1 MRVSVKWLSEYLD
14 LSGISPIELADQ
26 ITLTGIE
33 VDEVSIPSIGLENFI
48 VGEVLAAQQMA
59 DSDHL
64 NVTTVDV
71 DLAEHAQIV
80 CGAPNV
86 KAGQKVIVALPGA
99 TLPNGLKIKK
109 SKLRGVVSNGMICS
123 LQELGFSDS
132 VVPKKA
138 EDGIYVLP
146 EDAVIGAYALP
157 YIGLDD
163 AFIELDITP
172 NRADALSM
180 RGVGYEVGAIL
191 SQQPDFKE
199 VIVSEDDSEDISD
212 YIDVSVDDA
221 KDAPVYKIRVIKEVT
236 VKESPLWLQRKLMHA
251 GIRPIDAVVDVTNY
265 IMLEYGQPLHAFD
278 YEALG
283 SKKISVRRAV
293 QGETL
298 VTLDGQERQLSPDNL
313 VITNGEKPVALAGV
327 MGGQNTH
334 VTSETRTIALESALF
349 ESSIIRKTAQALNL
363 RSEAS
368 SRFEKGLNTA
378 TIEKA
383 LDHAAQLIAELGSGQ
398 VVSGVARVEAIQP
411 EDKKVTITLA
421 KINQALGTALSLEE
435 VVSLMDRLGFDSQTA
450 IQTLT
455 ITVPPRRWD
464 IEIEADIIEEVIRLH
479 GYSKLPATL
488 PQNESVPGELTHKQQ
503 RVRETRHF
511 MEGAGLSQAI
521 SYALTTNKKAQA
533 FARVKG
539 EPVKLD
545 WPMSEEHQALRKSLL
560 SGLLDN
566 IQYNVARQNKHIG
579 FYEIGRVFYP
589 DPASKLPQ
597 EVTHVSGALTGSRI
611 EANWQEDEQTV
622 DFFTA
627 KGIVEEWFEVIGVSE
642 EISYEPT
649 QAYSKLHPGRTAEIK
664 WRDKV
669 VGVIGQL
676 HPHIAE
682 ERDLKDT
689 YLFEINMDEL
699 LDNHQEDLIHSS
711 IPRYPGTSRDVAF
724 IVEETVLHDT
734 ILSVMKENGGKW
746 LKSIRL
752 FDLYQGDNIEQGKK
766 SMAYSLAYLNPEATL
781 KEEEVT
787 KDFEQVKEALVKH
800 FAAEIR

>member
-1 MRVSVKWLSEYLD
+1 MKVSVKWLSEYLD
-14 LSGISPIELADQ
+14 LKGISPSELADQ

-33 VDEVSIPSIGLENFI
+33 VDAVSLPVSNLENLV
-48 VGEVLAAQQMA
+48 VGEVLTAEQM
-59 DSDHL
+59 DGSDHL

-71 DLAEHAQIV
+71 NQEAHAQIV

-86 KAGQKVIVALPGA
+86 KAGQKVIVALPGV
-99 TLPNGLKIKK
+99 TLPNGLEIKK
-109 SKLRGVVSNGMICS
+109 STLRGVESNGMICS

-146 EDAVIGAYALP
+146 ENAETGASALP

-191 SQQPDFKE
+191 SQKPDFKA
-199 VIVSEDDSEDISD
+199 VTVLEDDSEKISD
-212 YIDVSVDDA
+212 YVSITVDEAEDT
-221 KDAPVYKIRVIKEVT
+221 PVYKMRVIKDVT

-278 YEALG
+278 YDALN
-283 SKKISVRRAV
+283 SKMIRVRRAE
-293 QGETL
+293 QDETL
-298 VTLDGQERQLSPDNL
+298 VTLDGQERTLTSDNL
-313 VITNGEKPVALAGV
+313 VITNGDKPVALAGV

-334 VTSETRTIALESALF
+334 VTSETRTIALESAMF
-349 ESSIIRKTAQALNL
+349 ESSIIRKTAQKLNL
-363 RSEAS
+363 RSESS

-378 TIEKA
+378 TIEQA

-398 VVSGVARVEAIQP
+398 VVSGVARVEGIQP
-411 EDKKVTITLA
+411 EDKKVTITLD
-421 KINQALGTALSLEE
+421 KINQSLGTDLMMDE
-435 VVSLMDRLGFDSQTA
+435 VVALMDRLGFASQTSDR
-450 IQTLT
+450 TL
-455 ITVPPRRWD
+455 IVTVPPRRWD
-464 IEIEADIIEEVIRLH
+464 IEIEADIVEEVARLH

-488 PQNESVPGELTHKQQ
+488 PKSESIPGELTHKQK

-521 SYALTTNKKAQA
+521 SYALTTNEKAQA
-533 FARVKG
+533 FSQVKG

-566 IQYNVARQNKHIG
+566 VQYNVARQNRHVG

-589 DPASKLPQ
+589 VSDSKLPN

-611 EANWQEDEQTV
+611 ESNWQEDEQTV
-622 DFFTA
+622 DFYA
-627 KGIVEEWFEVIGVSE
+627 MKGIVEEWLDVIGVSD
-642 EISYEPT
+642 EISYAPT
-649 QAYSKLHPGRTAEIK
+649 QAYPELHPGRTAEIK
-664 WRDKV
+664 WRGDV

-676 HPHIAE
+676 HPHIAD
-682 ERDLKDT
+682 ERDLKET
-689 YLFEINMDEL
+689 YLFEIDMDRL
-699 LDNHQEDLIHSS
+699 LDDEQDALVYSS
-711 IPRYPGTSRDVAF
+711 IPKYPGTSRDVAF
-724 IVEETVLHDT
+724 VVDETVLHDN
-734 ILSVMKENGGKW
+734 ILSVMRENGGQW

-752 FDLYQGDNIEQGKK
+752 FDLYQGENIETGKK

-787 KDFEQVKEALVKH
+787 KDFEQVKAALVER
-800 FAAEIR
+800 FEAEIR

>member
-14 LSGISPIELADQ
+14 LNGISPSELADH

-33 VDEVSIPSIGLENFI
+33 VDEVSLPISNLENLV
-48 VGEVLAAQQMA
+48 VGEVLTAEQME

-71 DLAEHAQIV
+71 NQDVHAQIV

-86 KAGQKVIVALPGA
+86 KAGQKVIVALPGV

-109 SKLRGVVSNGMICS
+109 SKLRGVESNGMICS

-146 EDAVIGAYALP
+146 EDSETGTSALP

-180 RGVGYEVGAIL
+180 RGVGHEVGAIV
-191 SQQPDFKE
+191 SQKPDFKA
-199 VIVSEDDSEDISD
+199 VTVSEDDSENITD
-212 YIDVSVDDA
+212 YISVSVDDP
-221 KDAPVYKIRVIKEVT
+221 KDAPVYKMRIIKDVT
-236 VKESPLWLQRKLMHA
+236 VNESPLWLQRKLMHA

-278 YEALG
+278 YDALD
-283 SKKISVRRAV
+283 SKKIRVRRAE

-298 VTLDGQERQLSPDNL
+298 VTLDDQERVLTSDNL

-334 VTSETRTIALESALF
+334 VTAETQTIALESAMF
-349 ESSIIRKTAQALNL
+349 ESSIIRKTAQTLNL
-363 RSEAS
+363 RSESS

-378 TIEKA
+378 TIEEA

-411 EDKKVTITLA
+411 ESKSVTITLDR
-421 KINQALGTALSLEE
+421 INQSLGTDLMMDE
-435 VVSLMDRLGFDSQTA
+435 VVDLMDRLGFESQTNDR
-450 IQTLT
+450 TLT
-455 ITVPPRRWD
+455 VTVPPRRWD
-464 IEIEADIIEEVIRLH
+464 IEIEADIVEEVARLH
-479 GYSKLPATL
+479 GYSNLPATL
-488 PQNESVPGELTHKQQ
+488 PKSESIPGKLTHKQK
-503 RVRETRHF
+503 RIRETRHF

-521 SYALTTNKKAQA
+521 SYALTTNEKAQA
-533 FARVKG
+533 FSLVKG

-566 IQYNVARQNKHIG
+566 VQYNVARQNRHVG

-589 DPASKLPQ
+589 VSDSKLPD

-622 DFFTA
+622 DFFTL
-627 KGIVEEWFEVIGVSE
+627 KGIIEEWFDVIGVTG
-642 EISYEPT
+642 EISYAPT
-649 QAYSKLHPGRTAEIK
+649 QSFAELHPGRTAEIRWK
-664 WRDKV
+664 GEV

-676 HPHIAE
+676 HPQIAD
-682 ERDLKDT
+682 ERDLKET
-689 YLFEINMDEL
+689 YLFEIDLDKL
-699 LDNHQEDLIHSS
+699 LDDEQEALIYSA
-711 IPRYPGTSRDVAF
+711 IPKYPGTSRDVAF
-724 IVEETVLHDT
+724 IVDETVLHDN
-734 ILSVMKENGGKW
+734 ILSVMRENGGKW
-746 LKSIRL
+746 LKSVRL
-752 FDLYQGDNIEQGKK
+752 FDLYQGENIEQGKK
-766 SMAYSLAYLNPEATL
+766 SMAYSLSYLNPDATL

-787 KDFEQVKEALVKH
+787 KDFEQVKAALIEN
-800 FAAEIR
+800 FDAEIR

>member
-14 LSGISPIELADQ
+14 LNDISPVELADQ

-33 VDEVSIPSIGLENFI
+33 VDDVTLPSLTLEKLV
-48 VGEVLAAQQMA
+48 VGEVLTAEGME

-64 NVTTVDV
+64 KATTVDV
-71 DLAEHAQIV
+71 DQDEPAQIV

-99 TLPNGLKIKK
+99 KLPNGLKIKK

-123 LQELGFSDS
+123 LQELGFSEA
-132 VVPKKA
+132 VMPKKA

-146 EDAVIGAYALP
+146 DDAKTGHSALP

-191 SQQPDFKE
+191 SQKPAFPK
-199 VIVSEDDSEDISD
+199 VTVSEDASESISD
-212 YIDVSVDDA
+212 YISVSVDDD
-221 KDAPVYKIRVIKEVT
+221 KDAPVYKMRVIKD
-236 VKESPLWLQRKLMHA
+236 VKVQESPMWLQRKLMHA

-278 YEALG
+278 YDALG
-283 SKKISVRRAV
+283 SKTIRVRRAE
-293 QGETL
+293 QDELL
-298 VTLDGQERQLSPDNL
+298 VTLDGQERRLNPGNL

-327 MGGQNTH
+327 MGGENTH
-334 VTSETRTIALESALF
+334 VTGETQTIALESALF
-349 ESSIIRKTAQALNL
+349 ESSVIRKTAQALNL
-363 RSEAS
+363 RSESS

-378 TIEKA
+378 AIETA
-383 LDHAAQLIAELGSGQ
+383 LDHAAQLIADLGNGQ

-411 EDKKVTITLA
+411 ENKNVTITLDR
-421 KINQALGTALSLEE
+421 INQALGTDLVMDE
-435 VVSLMDRLGFDSQTA
+435 VVHLMDRLGFESETSA
-450 IQTLT
+450 HTLT
-455 ITVPPRRWD
+455 VTVPPRRWD
-464 IEIEADIIEEVIRLH
+464 IAIEADIIEEVARLH
-479 GYSKLPATL
+479 GYHRLPATL
-488 PQNESVPGELTHKQQ
+488 PKSESIPGELTHKQQ
-503 RVRETRHF
+503 RVRDTRHF

-521 SYALTTNKKAQA
+521 SYALTTNEKAAA
-533 FARVKG
+533 FSSVKG

-566 IQYNVARQNKHIG
+566 VQYNVARQNRHVG

-589 DPASKLPQ
+589 VSDSKLPK
-597 EVTHVSGALTGSRI
+597 EVTHVAGALTGSRI
-611 EANWQEDEQTV
+611 ESNWQEKEQPV
-622 DFFTA
+622 DFYA
-627 KGIVEEWFEVIGVSE
+627 VKGILEEWFAVIGVSDD
-642 EISYEPT
+642 ITYEP
-649 QAYSKLHPGRTAEIK
+649 SKDYPELHPGRTAHIR
-664 WRDKV
+664 WQDQV

-676 HPHIAE
+676 HPKLAD
-682 ERDLKDT
+682 ERDLKET
-689 YLFEINMDEL
+689 YLFEIDMDAL
-699 LDNHQEDLIHSS
+699 LDTEKDPLIYSS
-711 IPRYPGTSRDVAF
+711 IPKYPGTSRDVAF
-724 IVEETVLHDT
+724 VVDETVLHET
-734 ILSVMKENGGKW
+734 VLSVMKEAGGKW

-787 KDFEQVKEALVKH
+787 KDFEAVKEALVEKLD
-800 FAAEIR
+800 AEIR

>member
-14 LSGISPIELADQ
+14 LEGITPGQLADQ

-33 VDEVSIPSIGLENFI
+33 VDEVNLPSLDPDKFV
-48 VGEVLAAQQMA
+48 VGEVLSLEEME

-64 NVTTVDV
+64 NVTTVDIAQSEPV
-71 DLAEHAQIV
+71 QIV

-86 KAGQKVIVALPGA
+86 KAGQKVIVAVPGAKLPG
-99 TLPNGLKIKK
+99 GLKIKK

-123 LQELGFSDS
+123 LQELGLSDA

-146 EDAVIGAYALP
+146 EEAQTGESALP

-180 RGVGYEVGAIL
+180 RGVGHEVGAIL
-191 SQQPDFKE
+191 SQKPNFKE
-199 VIVSEDDSEDISD
+199 VTVSADDTDQISD
-212 YIDVSVDDA
+212 YVDVSVDSEEDTL
-221 KDAPVYKIRVIKEVT
+221 VYKMRAIKDIT
-236 VKESPLWLQRKLMHA
+236 VSESPLWLQRKLMNA

-283 SKKISVRRAV
+283 SKEILVRRAKD
-293 QGETL
+293 GETL
-298 VTLDGQERQLSPDNL
+298 VTLDGQERQLDPDKL

-334 VTSETRTIALESALF
+334 VTTETRTVALESALF
-349 ESSIIRKTAQALNL
+349 KSSIIRKTAQSLNL
-363 RSEAS
+363 RSES
-368 SRFEKGLNTA
+368 SARFERGLNTA

-411 EDKKVTITLA
+411 EDKQVTITVD
-421 KINQALGTALSLEE
+421 KINHALGTDLKRDE
-435 VVSLMDRLGFDSQTA
+435 VVELMDRLGFSTETSEN
-450 IQTLT
+450 TLT

-464 IEIEADIIEEVIRLH
+464 IEIEADIIEEVVRMY
-479 GYSKLPATL
+479 GYNRLPATL
-488 PQNESVPGELTHKQQ
+488 PKSESVPGELTHKQK
-503 RVRETRHF
+503 RVRETRQF

-521 SYALTTNKKAQA
+521 SYALTTNEKAQA
-533 FARVKG
+533 FSRMEG

-566 IQYNVARQNKHIG
+566 TQYNVARQNRHVA

-589 DPASKLPQ
+589 VSDSKLPK
-597 EVTHVSGALTGSRI
+597 EVTHVAGALTGSRL
-611 EANWQEDEQTV
+611 EANWQETEQTV
-622 DFFTA
+622 DFYTV
-627 KGIVEEWFEVIGVSE
+627 KGILEEWFAVLGVSE
-642 EISYEPT
+642 EISYEPSRS
-649 QAYSKLHPGRTAEIK
+649 YDEFHPGRTAVIRYK
-664 WRDKV
+664 GNV
-669 VGVIGQL
+669 IGVMGQL
-676 HPHIAE
+676 HPGLADD
-682 ERDLKDT
+682 RDLKET
-689 YLFEINMDEL
+689 YLFEIDMDAL
-699 LDNHQEDLIHSS
+699 LDSEKHALVYSA
-711 IPRYPGTSRDVAF
+711 IPKHPGASRDVAF
-724 IVEETVLHDT
+724 VVDEDVLHDDV
-734 ILSVMKENGGKW
+734 LSVMKENGGQW

-752 FDLYQGDNIEQGKK
+752 FDLYQGENIEQGKK
-766 SMAYSLAYLNPEATL
+766 SMAYSLAYQNPEATL

-787 KDFEQVKEALVKH
+787 SDFEKVKQALVNR
-800 FAAEIR
+800 FDAEIR

>member
-14 LSGISPIELADQ
+14 LNGISPIELADQ

-33 VDEVSIPSIGLENFI
+33 VDEVSIPSINLENLV
-48 VGEVLAAQQMA
+48 VGEVLICEQMV

-64 NVTTVDV
+64 NLTTVNV
-71 DLAEHAQIV
+71 DQAEHSQIV

-146 EDAVIGAYALP
+146 EDAVIGASALP

-199 VIVSEDDSEDISD
+199 VTVLEDDSEDISD
-212 YIDVSVDDA
+212 YIDVSVADA

-278 YEALG
+278 YESLS
-283 SKKISVRRAV
+283 SKKIRVRRAA

-298 VTLDGQERQLSPDNL
+298 VTLDGQERQLSLDNL

-327 MGGQNTH
+327 MGGENTH
-334 VTSETRTIALESALF
+334 VTSETRTIALESAMF

-383 LDHAAQLIAELGSGQ
+383 LDHAAQLIAELGNGQ
-398 VVSGVARVEAIQP
+398 VVSGVARFEAIQP
-411 EDKKVTITLA
+411 EDKKVVITLA
-421 KINQALGTALSLEE
+421 KINQTLGTALSLEE

-450 IQTLT
+450 TQTLK

-464 IEIEADIIEEVIRLH
+464 IEIEADIIEEVARLH

-488 PQNESVPGELTHKQQ
+488 PQSESVPGELTHKQQ

-566 IQYNVARQNKHIG
+566 IQYNVARQNRHIG

-589 DPASKLPQ
+589 VSDSKLPQ

-622 DFFTA
+622 DFYAA

-649 QAYSKLHPGRTAEIK
+649 QAYSELHPGRTAEIK

-676 HPHIAE
+676 HPLIAN

-699 LDNHQEDLIHSS
+699 LDNHQEALIHSS

-724 IVEETVLHDT
+724 IVDETVLHDT

>member
-14 LSGISPIELADQ
+14 LNGISPIELADQ

-33 VDEVSIPSIGLENFI
+33 VDGVSMPSIDLENFV
-48 VGEVLAAQQMA
+48 VGKVLTSEQMA

-64 NVTTVDV
+64 NLTTVDV
-71 DLAEHAQIV
+71 DLGEHAQIV

-132 VVPKKA
+132 VVPKKV

-146 EDAVIGAYALP
+146 DDAEIGTNVLP

-163 AFIELDITP
+163 TFIELDITP

-199 VIVSEDDSEDISD
+199 VTVLEDDSADISD

-221 KDAPVYKIRVIKEVT
+221 KDAPVYKMRVIKEVT

-278 YEALG
+278 YDALD
-283 SKKISVRRAV
+283 SKTITVRRAA

-313 VITNGEKPVALAGV
+313 VITNGDEPVALAGV
-327 MGGQNTH
+327 MGGENTH
-334 VTSETRTIALESALF
+334 VTSETSTIALESALF

-368 SRFEKGLNTA
+368 SRFEKGLNIA

-383 LDHAAQLIAELGSGQ
+383 LDHAAQLIAELGNGE

-421 KINQALGTALSLEE
+421 KINQTLGTDLSLDE
-435 VVSLMDRLGFDSQTA
+435 VVNLMNRLGFDSQTA
-450 IQTLT
+450 AQTLT
-455 ITVPPRRWD
+455 VIVPPRRWD
-464 IEIEADIIEEVIRLH
+464 IEIEADIIEEVARLH
-479 GYSKLPATL
+479 GYNKLPATL
-488 PQNESVPGELTHKQQ
+488 PQSESVPGELTHKQQ

-521 SYALTTNKKAQA
+521 SYALTTNTKAQA
-533 FARVKG
+533 FSRVEG

-545 WPMSEEHQALRKSLL
+545 WPMSAEHQALRKSLL

-566 IQYNVARQNKHIG
+566 VQYNVARQNRHVS

-589 DPASKLPQ
+589 VADSKLPQ

-622 DFFTA
+622 DFYA
-627 KGIVEEWFEVIGVSE
+627 VKGIVDEWFEVIGVSE

-649 QAYSKLHPGRTAEIK
+649 QAYAELHPGRTAEIK

-676 HPHIAE
+676 HPTLAD
-682 ERDLKDT
+682 ERDLKET
-689 YLFEINMDEL
+689 YLFEINMDDL
-699 LDNHQEDLIHSS
+699 LDNDKKALIYST
-711 IPRYPGTSRDVAF
+711 IPKYPGTSRDVAF
-724 IVEETVLHDT
+724 IVDETVLHDT

-752 FDLYQGDNIEQGKK
+752 FDLYQGENIEQGKK

-800 FAAEIR
+800 FDAEIR